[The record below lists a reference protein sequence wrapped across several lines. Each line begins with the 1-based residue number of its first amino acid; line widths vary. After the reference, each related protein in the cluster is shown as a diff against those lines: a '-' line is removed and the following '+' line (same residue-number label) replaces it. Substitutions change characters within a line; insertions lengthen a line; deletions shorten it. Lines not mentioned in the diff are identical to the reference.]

1 VDHRGDAL
9 AGDIGQLMAEDDV
22 QRLLDEFRE
31 KAEPLG
37 VIVLRGVSDTAA
49 AQAVADWA
57 RSLEAD
63 GVIVAS
69 EVTQRVPAIEAAL
82 TSAGVQV
89 RPPASPA
96 DTRDSPLGLSLG
108 LLAIAETGSVLLS
121 EPTLEDR
128 AIGMLTL
135 AQATICP
142 TAALVSSL
150 DDSAPLIR
158 ELSLA
163 TGGAFSTLVTGPSR
177 TADIERVLTVGVQG
191 PGKIMT
197 LFVDDL

>member
-1 VDHRGDAL
+1 V
-9 AGDIGQLMAEDDV
+9 IAEDEV
-22 QRLLDEFRE
+22 ERLLGEFRE

-37 VIVLRGVSDTAA
+37 VTVLRVASDVAA
-49 AQAVADWA
+49 AQAIADWA
-57 RSLEAD
+57 RSLEAG

-69 EVTQRVPAIEAAL
+69 EVTQRMPGISSAL
-82 TSAGVQV
+82 TSVGVPV

-96 DTRDSPLGLSLG
+96 ETRDAPLGLSLG
-108 LLAIAETGSVLLS
+108 RLAVAETGSVLLS
-121 EPTLEDR
+121 ESTLEDR
-128 AIGMLTL
+128 SIGTLTL

-142 TAALVSSL
+142 TAALVASL
-150 DDSAPLIR
+150 DDAAPIIR

-191 PGKIMT
+191 PGKVMT
-197 LFVDDL
+197 LFVDEV